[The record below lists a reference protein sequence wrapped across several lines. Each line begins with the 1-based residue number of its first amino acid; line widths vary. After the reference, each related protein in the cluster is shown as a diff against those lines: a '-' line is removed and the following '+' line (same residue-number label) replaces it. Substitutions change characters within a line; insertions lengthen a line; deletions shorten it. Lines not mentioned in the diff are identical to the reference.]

1 MAINF
6 DTSATISRTASAN
19 TVLSSGTYGL
29 LRASNPSFA
38 MYNGNAA
45 TAGTVV
51 TYSNTEYDV
60 TSSCNATTGR
70 FTAPLAGMY
79 FFRYHQMVNYTTAG
93 EYRVFFRINGSTG
106 ITPDSILYKPTA
118 STYTSMINET
128 LISLA
133 VNDYV
138 EVYINVAPSAMDT
151 ATNWSFF
158 QGYKI

>member
-19 TVLSSGTYGL
+19 TVLSSGTYGM
-29 LRASNPSFA
+29 LRATNPSFA

-45 TAGTVV
+45 TQGTVV

-60 TSSCNATTGR
+60 TSSCNASTGR
-70 FTAPLAGMY
+70 FTAPLAGIY
-79 FFRYHQMVNYTTAG
+79 FFRYHQLVNFAASST
-93 EYRVFFRINGSTG
+93 EFRIFFRVNAASVA
-106 ITPDSILYKPTA
+106 PDTIHYKTTA
-118 STYTSMINET
+118 STYSSLITET
-128 LISLA
+128 YVSLA

-138 EVYINVAPSAMDT
+138 DVYINYALSAMDT

>member
-19 TVLSSGTYGL
+19 TVLSSGTYGM
-29 LRASNPSFA
+29 LRSTNPSFA

-60 TSSCNATTGR
+60 TTSCNATTGR
-70 FTAPLAGMY
+70 FTAPLAGTY
-79 FFRYHQMVNYTTAG
+79 FFRYHQLVNFTTAG
-93 EYRVFFRINGSTG
+93 EYRVYFRVNAGGFS
-106 ITPDSILYKPTA
+106 PDTILYKTTA
-118 STYTSMINET
+118 STYSSMITESYV
-128 LISLA
+128 SLA

-138 EVYINVAPSAMDT
+138 DVYINVAPAAMDT